1 MSQNSLLKNIITD
14 DRQMTSAVTSGQVV
28 KALSSFSG
36 PFIILFAIK
45 SEQWDYFALVSSR
58 LSTHRQCRCAP
69 KRLISSQALWLR
81 QWQEVEQPHRSSVG
95 QRIHTTVFPPASASF
110 SSVWTISASA
120 HSQGLQKYNCPHRYI
135 SSIPN
140 CLAIRDFFIVF
151 LGILN
156 YYAYLC
162 RRIIT

>member
-36 PFIILFAIK
+36 PFIILFAINVFG
-45 SEQWDYFALVSSR
+45 SGSNNDWYLVFPVLGVITL
-58 LSTHRQCRCAP
+58 LS
-69 KRLISSQALWLR
+69 ALWL
-81 QWQEVEQPHRSSVG
+81 WASVG
-95 QRIHTTVFPPASASF
+95 QRIHTTVSPPASASF
-110 SSVWTISASA
+110 SSVWAISASA
-120 HSQGLQKYNCPHRYI
+120 HSQGLQKYNCPQRYI

-156 YYAYLC
+156 YYA
-162 RRIIT
+162 